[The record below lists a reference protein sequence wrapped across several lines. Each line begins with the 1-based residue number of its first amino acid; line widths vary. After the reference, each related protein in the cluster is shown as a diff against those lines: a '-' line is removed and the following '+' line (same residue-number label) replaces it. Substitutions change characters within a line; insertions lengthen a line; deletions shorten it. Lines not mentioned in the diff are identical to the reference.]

1 MCIRDRNK
9 AISAGIGVGI
19 GLIALAVILLSPS
32 ETDLVSDESSM
43 GVELSDEIEILS
55 EESKSFE
62 VDISEGVEVGDGT
75 P

>member
-1 MCIRDRNK
+1 MSNELNK

-19 GLIALAVILLSPS
+19 GLVALAILLSAP
-32 ETDLVSDESSM
+32 EDTDVIQDDSAM
-43 GVELSDEIEILS
+43 QVELSDKIEIIS

>member
-1 MCIRDRNK
+1 MNK
-9 AISAGIGVGI
+9 AISGGIGVGI

-32 ETDLVSDESSM
+32 ETDLASDESSM
-43 GVELSDEIEILS
+43 GVELSDEIAILS

>member
-1 MCIRDRNK
+1 MSNELNK

-19 GLIALAVILLSPS
+19 GLVALAILLSAP
-32 ETDLVSDESSM
+32 EDTDVIQDDSAM
-43 GVELSDEIEILS
+43 QVELSDEIEIIS

>member
-1 MCIRDRNK
+1 LNK

>member
-1 MCIRDRNK
+1 LNK

-32 ETDLVSDESSM
+32 ETDLASDESSM